1 MKDGTCVGW
10 TVRVVGLNPLNKS
23 YPRDI
28 VKGLTCCLKSDSPMI
43 IIMII
48 QDSMQILREAV
59 RGIPRTAE
67 RRIIVSRRNMQDT
80 EEGFIFTRG
89 DSRRRQIQE
98 STNTAR
104 YR

>member
-28 VKGLTCCLKSDSPMI
+28 VKGLTCCLKSDCPMI

-59 RGIPRTAE
+59 RGNRTAE
-67 RRIIVSRRNMQDT
+67 RRIFVIRRNMQDM

-98 STNTAR
+98 STSTAR